1 MLADRSTQRTYNA
14 RLMAEIQQPSSHPTK
29 NRACIDMHTGQMQPE
44 KLPGAKTEAVP
55 QGLLCT
61 GKEAQVF
68 PEVIEVAIRI
78 AEHSKVFH
86 AGSCRSLIQ
95 E

>member
-1 MLADRSTQRTYNA
+1 
-14 RLMAEIQQPSSHPTK
+14 
-29 NRACIDMHTGQMQPE
+29 MHTGQMQPE

-95 E
+95 EWFLSSFVPVLCTSNKITGR